1 MNYEIK
7 ENNKKEAVLEIA
19 VSQEEFEA
27 GLVKSFNKNKS
38 RFAVPGFRKGKATR
52 KMVEKYYGEGVL
64 YDDAINFVLPDAY
77 DEAIEKSGLE
87 VVSRPEIDLVS
98 IGEGNGFVVTA
109 RVVLKPE
116 VTLKKYK
123 GIKAEKIE
131 YNYTADEVDAEIANL
146 REKTARKVEVEDRAV
161 VEGDIVNIN
170 YEGFCDGVAFEGGK
184 GENYDLTIGSNTF
197 IPGFEEKI
205 IGHSKDEEFDIDV
218 TFPEVY
224 HSEEL
229 KGKAAIFK
237 IKINKITVKE
247 YAELDD
253 EFAKD
258 VSEFDTL
265 KELRESIEA
274 RLQKANE
281 NRTKTEFE
289 NKVLEAIVKENEV
302 EVPDCMAEE
311 KCDQLVED
319 YKYRLSQQ
327 GLEFNLFLQYTG
339 KTLEDFRA
347 EHMEEARD
355 QVKLV
360 LVLEAIAKKEKI
372 DVEDAEIDA
381 KIAEMAEAYKME
393 AEQLKSMMNVAE
405 FKKEILLGKVVEF
418 VVAEA
423 TGEAPKKTA
432 AKKTAKKAEDGEEKP
447 AKKTAAKKSTK
458 KAEEGEEK
466 PAKKTAAKKTTKK
479 AEEGEEKPA
488 KKTAAKKTA
497 KKAEEKGE

>member
-7 ENNKKEAVLEIA
+7 ENNKKEAVLEIS

-77 DEAIEKSGLE
+77 DEAVEKSGLE

-98 IGEGNGFVVTA
+98 IGDGNGFTVTA

-123 GIKAEKIE
+123 GIKAEKTE
-131 YNYTADEVDAEIANL
+131 YNYTKEEVEAEISNL

-161 VEGDIVNIN
+161 VSGDIVNIN

-218 TFPEVY
+218 TFPEEY
-224 HSEEL
+224 HAEAL

-258 VSEFDTL
+258 VSEFDTI
-265 KELRESIEA
+265 KELRESIEGKLKKNA
-274 RLQKANE
+274 EQ
-281 NRTKTEFE
+281 RTKNEFE

-302 EVPDCMAEE
+302 EVPDCMADE

-327 GLEFNLFLQYTG
+327 GLDFNMFLQYTG
-339 KTLEDFRA
+339 QTVESFR
-347 EHMEEARD
+347 EQHMEEARD

-360 LVLEAIAKKEKI
+360 LILEAIAKKEKI
-372 DVEDAEIDA
+372 DVEDSEIDA
-381 KIAEMAEAYKME
+381 KIAEMAESYKME

-405 FKKEILLGKVVEF
+405 FKKEIVLGKVVEF

-423 TGEAPKKTA
+423 SGEAPKKTA
-432 AKKTAKKAEDGEEKP
+432 AKKT
-447 AKKTAAKKSTK
+447 TK

-479 AEEGEEKPA
+479 AEEGEEKAA
-488 KKTAAKKTA
+488 KKPAAKKTTKKA
-497 KKAEEKGE
+497 AEGEEKPVKKTTAKKTTKKAEEKSE